1 MHRHP
6 AFFGS
11 AKDVIHDCCGFCP
24 KPMTP
29 DEVEVAEEEAKV
41 YVSGQVSFI
50 KDNPGRQAIGK
61 RPPQAQKIIC
71 LQIFVSFARLL

>member
-1 MHRHP
+1 
-6 AFFGS
+6 
-11 AKDVIHDCCGFCP
+11 
-24 KPMTP
+24 MTP